1 MQNFFKWV
9 RYYCLIFIK
18 YSYLIP
24 FLTSNP
30 TENSIKVLNKIII
43 NISVPKSYI
52 NNYIKNAITFYLKEP
67 NKNEKIKKAKFIAF
81 FINKLFENNIY
92 TKDDEIYTVRV
103 ESEEVTTFEAK
114 ETPITAKIDIL
125 LLKRGGGYRVWIN
138 VQLGRNNVE
147 CIGRSS
153 VLCIWIWTGKVQFED
168 QWHSAD
174 QSSDPP

>member
-9 RYYCLIFIK
+9 RYFCLIFIK

-81 FINKLFENNIY
+81 FINKLFENNIF
-92 TKDDEIYTVRV
+92 TKDDEMPNEINHL
-103 ESEEVTTFEAK
+103 FEIDN
-114 ETPITAKIDIL
+114 EDINKIKKIIIEN
-125 LLKRGGGYRVWIN
+125 KNKHWNI
-138 VQLGRNNVE
+138 
-147 CIGRSS
+147 
-153 VLCIWIWTGKVQFED
+153 
-168 QWHSAD
+168 A
-174 QSSDPP
+174 

>member
-52 NNYIKNAITFYLKEP
+52 NNYIKNAITFYNKEK
-67 NKNEKIKKAKFIAF
+67 NTNEKIKKAKFIAF

-92 TKDDEIYTVRV
+92 TKDDEMPNEINHL
-103 ESEEVTTFEAK
+103 FEIDN
-114 ETPITAKIDIL
+114 EDINKIKKIIIEN
-125 LLKRGGGYRVWIN
+125 KNKHWNI
-138 VQLGRNNVE
+138 
-147 CIGRSS
+147 
-153 VLCIWIWTGKVQFED
+153 
-168 QWHSAD
+168 A
-174 QSSDPP
+174 

>member
-9 RYYCLIFIK
+9 RYFCLIFIK

-92 TKDDEIYTVRV
+92 TKDDEMPNEINHL
-103 ESEEVTTFEAK
+103 FEIDNEDINK
-114 ETPITAKIDIL
+114 IKKIIIENKNKHWNIT
-125 LLKRGGGYRVWIN
+125 
-138 VQLGRNNVE
+138 
-147 CIGRSS
+147 
-153 VLCIWIWTGKVQFED
+153 
-168 QWHSAD
+168 
-174 QSSDPP
+174 

>member
-9 RYYCLIFIK
+9 RYFCLIFIK

-81 FINKLFENNIY
+81 FINKLFENNMY
-92 TKDDEIYTVRV
+92 TKDDEMPNEINHL
-103 ESEEVTTFEAK
+103 FEIDN
-114 ETPITAKIDIL
+114 EDINKIKKIIIEN
-125 LLKRGGGYRVWIN
+125 KNKHWNI
-138 VQLGRNNVE
+138 
-147 CIGRSS
+147 
-153 VLCIWIWTGKVQFED
+153 
-168 QWHSAD
+168 A
-174 QSSDPP
+174 

>member
-92 TKDDEIYTVRV
+92 TKDDEMPNEINHL
-103 ESEEVTTFEAK
+103 FEIDN
-114 ETPITAKIDIL
+114 EDINKIKKIIIEN
-125 LLKRGGGYRVWIN
+125 KNKHWNI
-138 VQLGRNNVE
+138 
-147 CIGRSS
+147 
-153 VLCIWIWTGKVQFED
+153 
-168 QWHSAD
+168 A
-174 QSSDPP
+174 

>member
-18 YSYLIP
+18 YSYLFP

-92 TKDDEIYTVRV
+92 TKDDEMPNEINHL
-103 ESEEVTTFEAK
+103 FEIDN
-114 ETPITAKIDIL
+114 EDINKIKKIIIEN
-125 LLKRGGGYRVWIN
+125 KNKHWNI
-138 VQLGRNNVE
+138 
-147 CIGRSS
+147 
-153 VLCIWIWTGKVQFED
+153 
-168 QWHSAD
+168 A
-174 QSSDPP
+174 